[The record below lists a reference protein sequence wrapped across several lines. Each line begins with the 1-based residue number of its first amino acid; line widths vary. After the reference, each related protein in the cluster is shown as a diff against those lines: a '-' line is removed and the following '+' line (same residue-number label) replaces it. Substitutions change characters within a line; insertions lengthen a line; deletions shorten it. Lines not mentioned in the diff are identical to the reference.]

1 MSRSHTR
8 WLLLSMRSKTSY
20 LSFPGLNVCVQDIK
34 LNLLLFP
41 NLSAR
46 QLTDSNSHNTT
57 SSTQFYVTVSTELVN
72 SQQLAFKF
80 HHSRQPQHT
89 GQVCWPLT
97 LPHHRQQASNTVD
110 PNRPMQMQSNCKL
123 PKTTRTSDHVFGLR
137 RGNPKELR

>member
-1 MSRSHTR
+1 
-8 WLLLSMRSKTSY
+8 MRSKTSY

-72 SQQLAFKF
+72 SQQLALKF
-80 HHSRQPQHT
+80 HHSRQP
-89 GQVCWPLT
+89 
-97 LPHHRQQASNTVD
+97 
-110 PNRPMQMQSNCKL
+110 
-123 PKTTRTSDHVFGLR
+123 
-137 RGNPKELR
+137 